1 MDTLVGMFGLG
12 LVPSGSR
19 DPFGLRRAG
28 QGVVRI
34 VLEGELPL
42 DLDLIAAKSVLL
54 FGDLLERSAQEVL
67 ADLRLFLQDR
77 VRHLLGLRGYAYDTI
92 EAALAVGSSNLPD
105 LLSRVDAVHKVREEP
120 DFLAVVLAAKRIANI
135 LREAPDCELDEARLE
150 ESAERE
156 LHRAARALRNEID
169 QAESAGDYE
178 TCLRGIAKLSQPLD
192 EFFVEVLVMDENREL
207 RNNRIALLQ
216 TIQRMISRT
225 ARLTEVV
232 VDKSEH
238 RERGESGWA
247 G

>member
-135 LREAPDCELDEARLE
+135 LREAPDTSPA
-150 ESAERE
+150 
-156 LHRAARALRNEID
+156 
-169 QAESAGDYE
+169 
-178 TCLRGIAKLSQPLD
+178 
-192 EFFVEVLVMDENREL
+192 
-207 RNNRIALLQ
+207 
-216 TIQRMISRT
+216 QRDRPG
-225 ARLTEVV
+225 
-232 VDKSEH
+232 
-238 RERGESGWA
+238 RERR
-247 G
+247 